1 MFIDL
6 ICKYWHKRCEMLF
19 RDARLDFGDGIDNLV
34 DSEIV
39 TVDDEG
45 YVRINFLDEQM
56 EQIGEKSK
64 KNSLAGRRSAELR
77 AQRKTNDRSTT
88 VEQTIQ
94 DNTKQNKTKQYGND
108 VYDCL
113 MRCLVHFPQHLIP
126 EQKSLWKWAEVIDKL
141 NRIDNVPFNL
151 ILEIVEKTRAD
162 DFWCRNFLSIPKLR
176 SKNKEGIKYVVVF
189 NEQIKKKNGKQTYET
204 PEQFVGSAK
213 DISSRL
219 GLND

>member
-1 MFIDL
+1 MAKELPFFMFEPSEWMFGRIQRQPDEIKAMFIDL

-77 AQRKTNDRSTT
+77 AQRPHN
-88 VEQTIQ
+88 
-94 DNTKQNKTKQYGND
+94 
-108 VYDCL
+108 
-113 MRCLVHFPQHLIP
+113 
-126 EQKSLWKWAEVIDKL
+126 
-141 NRIDNVPFNL
+141 NR
-151 ILEIVEKTRAD
+151 
-162 DFWCRNFLSIPKLR
+162 
-176 SKNKEGIKYVVVF
+176 
-189 NEQIKKKNGKQTYET
+189 
-204 PEQFVGSAK
+204 
-213 DISSRL
+213 
-219 GLND
+219 